1 MGGRDGLSSQGQPQS
16 FLPLSRPVPRPGGS
30 SVSFWP
36 QNRLVAKPAVALSG
50 SISLVPARLPHL
62 PRAAVTSLT
71 EWMATVK
78 GEGGAVC
85 FVRSLPCLP
94 KQAAPAG
101 RMPEGALPSIK
112 PNMTGA
118 GRRVGFSGDRAMFPF
133 PLPAGIRNS
142 SVNLSAQSE
151 QDEGNSAA
159 RGIAVRW
166 QGKRRH
172 TFQERK

>member
-1 MGGRDGLSSQGQPQS
+1 M
-16 FLPLSRPVPRPGGS
+16 
-30 SVSFWP
+30 
-36 QNRLVAKPAVALSG
+36 
-50 SISLVPARLPHL
+50 
-62 PRAAVTSLT
+62 TSLT

-78 GEGGAVC
+78 GEEGAIC

-118 GRRVGFSGDRAMFPF
+118 GRRVAFSGDRAVFPF
-133 PLPAGIRNS
+133 PLLAATRNS
-142 SVNLSAQSE
+142 LVNLSAQSE
-151 QDEGNSAA
+151 QDGGNSAA
-159 RGIAVRW
+159 RGIAVRR